1 MRARLKTPDT
11 IVEYGQWFIDSDTDT
26 DPVSLETDANTGAKF
41 GMLHTHTSQLRV
53 NDGDYIVKFADGT
66 LTACNPAD
74 FDAKYEPLDLAD
86 RVNEPKKLKAK
97 ASE

>member
-1 MRARLKTPDT
+1 MKARLKTPET

-26 DPVSLETDANTGAKF
+26 DPVSLEVNPMTNEKF

-53 NDGDYIVKFADGT
+53 NDGDYIVKAADGS

-74 FDAKYEPLDLAD
+74 FAEKYEPLDLAD